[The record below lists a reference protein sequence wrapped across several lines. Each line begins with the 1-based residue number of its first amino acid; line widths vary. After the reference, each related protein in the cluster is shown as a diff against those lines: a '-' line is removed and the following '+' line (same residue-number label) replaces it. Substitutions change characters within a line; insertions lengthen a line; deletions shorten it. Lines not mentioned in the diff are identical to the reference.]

1 MISPDPDR
9 ISTIIATVAQ
19 EEILPRFRTLRDD
32 QVRTK
37 THPQDLVTDAD
48 VEAERVLSTRLT
60 DALPGSVV
68 VGEEAVHGD
77 ARVLDR
83 LHGDAPVWV
92 VDPVDG
98 TSNFAHGK
106 ALFATLVALVIGG
119 KTVQG
124 WLHDPLR
131 GITITTELGSGTWLN
146 GERLHV
152 AGQGLRLADLTGS
165 AGYSPVKALRGR
177 YRKHLHH
184 ASAAHDYMAL
194 VEGRMH
200 FAVFRR
206 LMPWDHAAGVLA
218 QTEAGGVAALSSGEA
233 YSPLL
238 KSGALILAP
247 DQPILD
253 EIRARVTSKD

>member
-1 MISPDPDR
+1 MTYSDPDR
-9 ISTIIATVAQ
+9 ISALIAAVAQ

-32 QVRTK
+32 QIRAK
-37 THPQDLVTDAD
+37 SHPHDLVTDAD
-48 VEAERVLSTRLT
+48 VEAERVLTARLT
-60 DALPGSVV
+60 AELPGSVV

-77 ARVLDR
+77 AGVLDR
-83 LHGDAPVWV
+83 LKGDAPVWV

-106 ALFATLVALVIGG
+106 PLFATLVALVVGG
-119 KTVQG
+119 HTVQG
-124 WLHDPLR
+124 WLHDPIR
-131 GITITTELGSGTWLN
+131 GITITTEAGSGTWLN
-146 GERLHV
+146 GERLRV
-152 AGQGLRLADLTGS
+152 AGQGMRLADLIGS

-177 YRKHLHH
+177 YAKHVHH

-218 QTEAGGVAALSSGEA
+218 HQEAGGVAGLSNGND

-238 KSGALILAP
+238 RSGALILAP

-253 EIRARVTSKD
+253 EIRSLVSAKA

>member
-1 MISPDPDR
+1 MTRPDPDR

-32 QVRTK
+32 QVRAK
-37 THPQDLVTDAD
+37 SHPHDLVTDAD
-48 VEAERVLSTRLT
+48 VEAERVLTARLT

-68 VGEEAVHGD
+68 VGEEAVHTD
-77 ARVLDR
+77 ARVLD
-83 LHGDAPVWV
+83 LLGGDAPVWV

-106 ALFATLVALVIGG
+106 PLFATLVALVIGG

-146 GERLHV
+146 GQRLQV

-165 AGYSPVKALRGR
+165 AGYAPVKALRGR
-177 YRKHLHH
+177 YRKHVHH

-218 QTEAGGVAALSSGEA
+218 HTEAGGVAALKTGAA

-238 KSGALILAP
+238 REGALILTP
-247 DQPILD
+247 DQPIHD
-253 EIRARVTSKD
+253 EIRSLLSGG